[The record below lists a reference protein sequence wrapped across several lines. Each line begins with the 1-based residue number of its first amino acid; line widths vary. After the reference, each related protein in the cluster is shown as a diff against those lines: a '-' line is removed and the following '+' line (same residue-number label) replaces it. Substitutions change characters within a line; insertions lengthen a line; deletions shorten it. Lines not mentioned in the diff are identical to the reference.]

1 MKALVLARYSHLEF
15 SEVPEPV
22 IGDEDVLVRV
32 RASGICGSDVHGL
45 DGSSGRRIP
54 PLVMGHEAAGIIA
67 RVGAKVTGWQVDD
80 RVTFDSTVYCGNCEN
95 CRQDLFNL
103 CDRRR
108 VFGVSC
114 TEYRQAGA
122 FAEYV
127 AVPQRVLYR
136 LPEAVSFV
144 QGATVEP
151 LSIAAHAVAR
161 AHITPETAAVIV
173 GSGVIG
179 LLVIQVLRARGCT
192 RIVAVDIDP
201 YRLEKAREM
210 GAQAVLRSDRDDV
223 VAEVHRL
230 TTGQGADV
238 SFEAVGVTV
247 TVGLAIDVLRKGGMA
262 VLIGNVA
269 PIVDMGLQTV
279 VTRQLTLAGSAASC
293 GEYPAC
299 LEMIAAGTVDVDS
312 IVSEVRPLSEGGKW
326 FDRLLSGKESLLKV
340 VLEP

>member
-1 MKALVLARYSHLEF
+1 MKALLLARYNHLEF

-32 RASGICGSDVHGL
+32 RASGICGSDVQGL
-45 DGSSGRRIP
+45 DGSSGRRVP
-54 PLVMGHEAAGIIA
+54 PLIMGHEAAGIIA
-67 RVGAKVTGWQVDD
+67 RVGAGVAGWQVDD
-80 RVTFDSTVYCGNCEN
+80 RVTFDSTIYCGNCEN
-95 CRQDLFNL
+95 CRRGLFNL

-151 LSIAAHAVAR
+151 LSIAVHAVAR
-161 AHITPETAAVIV
+161 ADITPETAAVVV

-179 LLVIQVLRARGCT
+179 LLVIQVLRAQGCS
-192 RIVAVDIDP
+192 RIIAVDIDP

-210 GAQAVLRSDRDDV
+210 GAQAVLRSDCDDV
-223 VAEVHRL
+223 VAEVQQL
-230 TTGQGADV
+230 TMGQGADV

-247 TVGLAIDVLRKGGMA
+247 TVGLATEVLRKGGMV

-299 LEMIAAGTVDVDS
+299 LDMIATGTVDVDS

-326 FDRLLSGKESLLKV
+326 FARLQSGQEPLLKV
-340 VLEP
+340 ILEP